1 MKTSFATTA
10 RNSFCNDCATAA
22 RHVKIASA
30 RVLPSR
36 RIVNSVRILGWQQK
50 FGPNCGHRRH
60 KRRLGRFG
68 YMTSKT
74 LNICGLILSFVGG
87 LMLFIDSWRI
97 SSRFQGDALEIGFP
111 PIWHTWLTRCAER
124 RVVKVGFPLRKG
136 CQKRQPV
143 RYNSQE

>member
-1 MKTSFATTA
+1 MKTSLATTA
-10 RNSFCNDCATAA
+10 RNSFCNDRATAA

-30 RVLPSR
+30 GVLPSR

-111 PIWHTWLTRCAER
+111 DLAHMVNRCAER
-124 RVVKVGFPLRKG
+124 CVVKVGFPLRKG
-136 CQKRQPV
+136 CQKRQAV